1 METKQDLFKQ
11 LETIENLF
19 SEGLIK
25 KAQKNLRDTLSILKN
40 EKKVPNK
47 LRHKVNFVVAQSR
60 YFDDMSSFAANP
72 KREALIKEISA
83 LVELNHENPKSQANA
98 IHDIQKKWQQLD
110 TSSRPASKDQWIKF
124 NELTNK
130 AWEPCKEFFDE
141 LNKVKEQNAQNRY
154 QIINEINSYVENN
167 LTKWPDAKTLIFYL
181 RDKFNEWQE
190 HAPVLDKDLKKLRN
204 DFFNAKKP
212 INDQIKKQEKAVIK
226 IKEDLIAKVD
236 LINDEDNDVCIKKF
250 NELKNDWKKSGS
262 AGRKIDNKLWDKFNK
277 SADRF
282 FTAKKEVIDEEIKTA
297 NDLLKKLKKNEISVV
312 DVESNIKE
320 LTNISKSKELNTL
333 RNEIKAQNN
342 ALQLEKKKNRL
353 GGYKELF
360 NAYANNKFDDE
371 KLPSQIVSKI
381 KDLNVKKSDSEQVT
395 YSCIKLEIMAGIES
409 LKKDAE
415 VRNKIQ
421 LEMLTEKFNTTG
433 ANLNTL
439 DSLLIHFFSHLSSKP
454 TAAEKTLWKRIS
466 NSIENL
472 V

>member
-83 LVELNHENPKSQANA
+83 LVESNHENPKSQANA

-167 LTKWPDAKTLIFYL
+167 STKWPDAKTLIFYL

-282 FTAKKEVIDEEIKTA
+282 FTAKKEVIDEEIKAA

-320 LTNISKSKELNTL
+320 LTNISKSKELNAL

-342 ALQLEKKKNRL
+342 ALQLEKKKNKL

-360 NAYANNKFDDE
+360 NAYANNKFEDE

-466 NSIENL
+466 NSIESL

>member
-11 LETIENLF
+11 LETIETLF
-19 SEGLIK
+19 SEGSIK
-25 KAQKNLRDTLSILKN
+25 KAQKNLRDTLSILKK

-72 KREALIKEISA
+72 KREALIKEIST
-83 LVELNHENPKSQANA
+83 LVESNHENPKSQANA

-110 TSSRPASKDQWIKF
+110 TSSRPASKDQWLKF

-141 LNKVKEQNAQNRY
+141 LNKVKEQNAQKRY
-154 QIINEINSYVENN
+154 QIINEINSYAENN
-167 LTKWPDAKTLIFYL
+167 STKWPDAKTLIFYL

-236 LINDEDNDVCIKKF
+236 LINDDDNDVCIKKF
-250 NELKNDWKKSGS
+250 NDLKNEWKKSGS

-282 FTAKKEVIDEEIKTA
+282 FTAKKEVIDEEINMA
-297 NDLLKKLKKNEISVV
+297 NDLLKKLKKNEISVL
-312 DVESNIKE
+312 DVENNIKE
-320 LTNISKSKELNTL
+320 LTNISKSKELNAL

-342 ALQLEKKKNRL
+342 ALKLEKKKSKL
-353 GGYKELF
+353 DGYKALFDAFANKKLEDEL
-360 NAYANNKFDDE
+360 
-371 KLPSQIVSKI
+371 LPGQIVSKI

-415 VRNKIQ
+415 TRNKIQ
-421 LEMLTEKFNTTG
+421 LEMLTEKFNASGT
-433 ANLNTL
+433 NLNTL
-439 DSLLIHFFSHLSSKP
+439 DSLLIHFFSHLSNKP
-454 TAAEKTLWKRIS
+454 SAAEKTLWKRIS
-466 NSIENL
+466 ASIENL
-472 V
+472 I

>member
-167 LTKWPDAKTLIFYL
+167 STKWPDAKTLIFYL

-226 IKEDLIAKVD
+226 IKEDLIAKVN

-250 NELKNDWKKSGS
+250 NDLKNDWKKSGS

-282 FTAKKEVIDEEIKTA
+282 FTAKKEVIDEEIKAA

-320 LTNISKSKELNTL
+320 VTNISKSKELNAL

-342 ALQLEKKKNRL
+342 ALQLEKKKNKL

-360 NAYANNKFDDE
+360 NAYANNKFEDE

-466 NSIENL
+466 NSIESL

>member
-60 YFDDMSSFAANP
+60 YFDDISSFAANP

-83 LVELNHENPKSQANA
+83 LVESNHKNPKSQANA

-167 LTKWPDAKTLIFYL
+167 STKWPDAKTLIFYL

-320 LTNISKSKELNTL
+320 LTNISKSKELNAL

-342 ALQLEKKKNRL
+342 ALQLEKKKNKL
-353 GGYKELF
+353 DGYKELF
-360 NAYANNKFDDE
+360 NAYANNKLDDE

-409 LKKDAE
+409 LKKDSE

>member
-83 LVELNHENPKSQANA
+83 LVESNHENPKSQANA

-167 LTKWPDAKTLIFYL
+167 STKWPDAKTLIFYL

-282 FTAKKEVIDEEIKTA
+282 FTAKKEVIDEEIKTV
-297 NDLLKKLKKNEISVV
+297 NNLLKKLKKNEISVV

-320 LTNISKSKELNTL
+320 LTNISKSKELNAL

-342 ALQLEKKKNRL
+342 ALQLEKKKNKL
-353 GGYKELF
+353 DGYKELF
-360 NAYANNKFDDE
+360 NAYAKNKLDDE

>member
-11 LETIENLF
+11 LETIEILF
-19 SEGLIK
+19 SEGSIK
-25 KAQKNLRDTLSILKN
+25 KAQKNLRDALSILKK

-72 KREALIKEISA
+72 KREALIKEIST
-83 LVELNHENPKSQANA
+83 LVESNHENPKSQANA

-110 TSSRPASKDQWIKF
+110 TSSRPASKDQWLKF

-141 LNKVKEQNAQNRY
+141 LNKVKEQNAQKRY
-154 QIINEINSYVENN
+154 QIINEINSYAENN
-167 LTKWPDAKTLIFYL
+167 STKWPDAKTLIFYL

-236 LINDEDNDVCIKKF
+236 LINDDDNDVCIKKF
-250 NELKNDWKKSGS
+250 NDLKNEWKKSGS

-282 FTAKKEVIDEEIKTA
+282 FTAKKEVIDEEINMA

-312 DVESNIKE
+312 DVENNIKE
-320 LTNISKSKELNTL
+320 LTNISKSKELNAL

-342 ALQLEKKKNRL
+342 ALKLEKKKSKL
-353 GGYKELF
+353 DGYKALFDAFANKKLEDEL
-360 NAYANNKFDDE
+360 
-371 KLPSQIVSKI
+371 LPGQIVSKI
-381 KDLNVKKSDSEQVT
+381 KDLNIKKSDSEQVT

-415 VRNKIQ
+415 TRNKIQ
-421 LEMLTEKFNTTG
+421 LEMLTEKFNASGT
-433 ANLNTL
+433 NLNTL
-439 DSLLIHFFSHLSSKP
+439 DSLLIHFFSHLSNKP
-454 TAAEKTLWKRIS
+454 SAAEKTLWKRIS
-466 NSIENL
+466 ASIENL
-472 V
+472 I

>member
-1 METKQDLFKQ
+1 
-11 LETIENLF
+11 
-19 SEGLIK
+19 
-25 KAQKNLRDTLSILKN
+25 
-40 EKKVPNK
+40 
-47 LRHKVNFVVAQSR
+47 
-60 YFDDMSSFAANP
+60 MSSFAANP
-72 KREALIKEISA
+72 KREALIKEIST
-83 LVELNHENPKSQANA
+83 LVESNHENPKSQANA

-110 TSSRPASKDQWIKF
+110 TSSRPASKDQWLKF

-141 LNKVKEQNAQNRY
+141 LNKVKEQNAQKRY
-154 QIINEINSYVENN
+154 QIINEINSYAENN
-167 LTKWPDAKTLIFYL
+167 STKWPDAKTLIFYL

-212 INDQIKKQEKAVIK
+212 INDQIKKQEKAIIK

-236 LINDEDNDVCIKKF
+236 LINDDDNDVCIKKF
-250 NELKNDWKKSGS
+250 NDLKNEWKKSGS

-282 FTAKKEVIDEEIKTA
+282 FTAKKEVIDEEINMA

-312 DVESNIKE
+312 DVENNIKE
-320 LTNISKSKELNTL
+320 LTNISKSKELNAL

-342 ALQLEKKKNRL
+342 ALKLEKKKSKL
-353 GGYKELF
+353 DGYKALFDAFANKKLEDEL
-360 NAYANNKFDDE
+360 
-371 KLPSQIVSKI
+371 LPGQIVSKI

-415 VRNKIQ
+415 TRNKIQ
-421 LEMLTEKFNTTG
+421 LEMLTEKFNASGT
-433 ANLNTL
+433 NLNTL
-439 DSLLIHFFSHLSSKP
+439 DSLLIHFFSHLSNKP
-454 TAAEKTLWKRIS
+454 SAAEKTLWKRIS
-466 NSIENL
+466 ASIENL
-472 V
+472 I

>member
-11 LETIENLF
+11 LETIEILF
-19 SEGLIK
+19 SEGSIK
-25 KAQKNLRDTLSILKN
+25 KAQKNLRDALSILKK

-72 KREALIKEISA
+72 KREALIKEIST
-83 LVELNHENPKSQANA
+83 LVESNHENPKSQANA

-110 TSSRPASKDQWIKF
+110 TSSRPASKDQWLKF

-141 LNKVKEQNAQNRY
+141 LNKVKEQNAQKRY
-154 QIINEINSYVENN
+154 QIINEINSYAENN
-167 LTKWPDAKTLIFYL
+167 STKWPDAKTLIFYL

-250 NELKNDWKKSGS
+250 NDLKNDWKKSGS

-282 FTAKKEVIDEEIKTA
+282 FTAKKEVIDEEIKMA

-312 DVESNIKE
+312 DVESDIKE
-320 LTNISKSKELNTL
+320 LTNISKSKELNAL

-342 ALQLEKKKNRL
+342 ALKLKKKKNKL
-353 GGYKELF
+353 DGYKALF
-360 NAYANNKFDDE
+360 DAYANKKLKDE
-371 KLPSQIVSKI
+371 MLPGQIVSKI

-415 VRNKIQ
+415 TRNKIQ
-421 LEMLTEKFNTTG
+421 LEMLTEKFNASGT
-433 ANLNTL
+433 NLNTL

-454 TAAEKTLWKRIS
+454 TTAEKTLWKRIS
-466 NSIENL
+466 ASIENL
-472 V
+472 I

>member
-1 METKQDLFKQ
+1 VETKQDLFKQ

-72 KREALIKEISA
+72 KREALIKEISS
-83 LVELNHENPKSQANA
+83 LVESNHENPKSQANA

-110 TSSRPASKDQWIKF
+110 TSSRPASKDQWLKF

-297 NDLLKKLKKNEISVV
+297 NDLLKKLKKNEISLV

-320 LTNISKSKELNTL
+320 LTNISKSKELNAL
-333 RNEIKAQNN
+333 RNEIKAQKN
-342 ALQLEKKKNRL
+342 AHQLEKKKNEL
-353 GGYKELF
+353 DGYKELF
-360 NAYANNKFDDE
+360 NAYANHKLDDE
-371 KLPSQIVSKI
+371 KLPNQIVSKI
-381 KDLNVKKSDSEQVT
+381 KDLNVKKSDSEQVA

-415 VRNKIQ
+415 TRNKIQ

-433 ANLNTL
+433 SNLNTL
-439 DSLLIHFFSHLSSKP
+439 DSLLIHFFSHLSNKP

-472 V
+472 I

>member
-83 LVELNHENPKSQANA
+83 LVESNHENPKSQANA

-167 LTKWPDAKTLIFYL
+167 STKWPDAKTLIFYL

-297 NDLLKKLKKNEISVV
+297 NDLLMKLKKNEISVF

-320 LTNISKSKELNTL
+320 LTNISKSKELNAL

-342 ALQLEKKKNRL
+342 ALQLEKKKNKL
-353 GGYKELF
+353 DGYKELF
-360 NAYANNKFDDE
+360 NAYVNKKLDDE

-409 LKKDAE
+409 LKKDSE

>member
-83 LVELNHENPKSQANA
+83 LVESNHENPKSQANA

-167 LTKWPDAKTLIFYL
+167 STKWPDAKTLIFYL

-297 NDLLKKLKKNEISVV
+297 NDLLMKLKKNEISVF

-320 LTNISKSKELNTL
+320 LTNISKSKELNAL

-342 ALQLEKKKNRL
+342 ALQLEKKKNKL
-353 GGYKELF
+353 DGYKELF
-360 NAYANNKFDDE
+360 NAYVNKKLDDE

-381 KDLNVKKSDSEQVT
+381 KHLNVKKSDSEQVT

-466 NSIENL
+466 NSIESL

>member
-1 METKQDLFKQ
+1 VETKQDLFKQ
-11 LETIENLF
+11 LETIEILF
-19 SEGLIK
+19 SEGSIK
-25 KAQKNLRDTLSILKN
+25 KAQKNLRDALSILKK

-72 KREALIKEISA
+72 KREALIKEIST
-83 LVELNHENPKSQANA
+83 LVESNHENPKSQANA

-110 TSSRPASKDQWIKF
+110 TSSRPASKDQWLKF

-141 LNKVKEQNAQNRY
+141 LNKVKEQNAQKRY
-154 QIINEINSYVENN
+154 QIINEINSYAENN
-167 LTKWPDAKTLIFYL
+167 STKWPDAKTLIFYL

-236 LINDEDNDVCIKKF
+236 LINDDDNDVCIKKF
-250 NELKNDWKKSGS
+250 NDLKNEWKKSGS

-282 FTAKKEVIDEEIKTA
+282 FTAKKEVIDEEINMA

-312 DVESNIKE
+312 DVENNIKE
-320 LTNISKSKELNTL
+320 LTNISKSKELNAL

-342 ALQLEKKKNRL
+342 ALKLEKKKSKL
-353 GGYKELF
+353 DGYKALFDAFANKKLEDEL
-360 NAYANNKFDDE
+360 
-371 KLPSQIVSKI
+371 LPGQIVSKI
-381 KDLNVKKSDSEQVT
+381 KDLKVKKSDSEQVT

-415 VRNKIQ
+415 TRNKIQ
-421 LEMLTEKFNTTG
+421 LEMLTEKFNASGT
-433 ANLNTL
+433 NLNTL
-439 DSLLIHFFSHLSSKP
+439 DSLLIHFFSHLSNKP
-454 TAAEKTLWKRIS
+454 SAAEKTLWKRIS
-466 NSIENL
+466 ASIENL
-472 V
+472 I

>member
-11 LETIENLF
+11 LETIEILF
-19 SEGLIK
+19 SEGSIK
-25 KAQKNLRDTLSILKN
+25 KAQKNLRDALSILKK

-72 KREALIKEISA
+72 KREALIKEIST
-83 LVELNHENPKSQANA
+83 LVESNHENPKSQANA

-110 TSSRPASKDQWIKF
+110 TSSRPASKDQWLKF

-141 LNKVKEQNAQNRY
+141 LNKVKEQNAQKRY
-154 QIINEINSYVENN
+154 QIINEINSYAENN
-167 LTKWPDAKTLIFYL
+167 STKWPDAKTLIFYL

-212 INDQIKKQEKAVIK
+212 INDQIKKQEKAIIK
-226 IKEDLIAKVD
+226 IKEDLISKVD
-236 LINDEDNDVCIKKF
+236 LINDDDNDVCIKKF
-250 NELKNDWKKSGS
+250 NDLKNEWKKSGS

-282 FTAKKEVIDEEIKTA
+282 FTAKKEVIDEEINMA

-312 DVESNIKE
+312 DVENNIKE
-320 LTNISKSKELNTL
+320 LTNISKSKELNAL

-342 ALQLEKKKNRL
+342 ALKLEKKKSKL
-353 GGYKELF
+353 DGYKALFDAFANKKLEDEL
-360 NAYANNKFDDE
+360 
-371 KLPSQIVSKI
+371 LPGQIVSKI

-415 VRNKIQ
+415 TRNKIQ
-421 LEMLTEKFNTTG
+421 LEMLTEKFNASGT
-433 ANLNTL
+433 NLNTL
-439 DSLLIHFFSHLSSKP
+439 DSLLIHFFSHLSNKP
-454 TAAEKTLWKRIS
+454 SAAEKTLWKRIS
-466 NSIENL
+466 ASIENL
-472 V
+472 I

>member
-167 LTKWPDAKTLIFYL
+167 STKWPDAKTLIFYL

-282 FTAKKEVIDEEIKTA
+282 FTAKKEVIDEEIKAA

-320 LTNISKSKELNTL
+320 LTNISKSKELNAL

-342 ALQLEKKKNRL
+342 ALQLEKKKNKL

-360 NAYANNKFDDE
+360 NAYANNKFEDE
-371 KLPSQIVSKI
+371 KLPSQIVNKI

-466 NSIENL
+466 NSIESL

>member
-167 LTKWPDAKTLIFYL
+167 STKWPDAKTLIFYL

-282 FTAKKEVIDEEIKTA
+282 FTAKKEVIDEEIKAA

-320 LTNISKSKELNTL
+320 LTNISKSKELNAL

-342 ALQLEKKKNRL
+342 ALQLEKKKNKL

-360 NAYANNKFDDE
+360 NAYANNKFEDE

-466 NSIENL
+466 NSIESL

>member
-11 LETIENLF
+11 LETIEILF
-19 SEGLIK
+19 SEGSIK
-25 KAQKNLRDTLSILKN
+25 KAQKNLRDALSILKK

-72 KREALIKEISA
+72 KREALIKEIST
-83 LVELNHENPKSQANA
+83 LVESNHENPKSQANA

-110 TSSRPASKDQWIKF
+110 TSSRPASKDQWLKF

-141 LNKVKEQNAQNRY
+141 LNKVKEQNAQKRY
-154 QIINEINSYVENN
+154 QIINEINSYAENN
-167 LTKWPDAKTLIFYL
+167 STKWPDAKTLIFYL

-226 IKEDLIAKVD
+226 IKEDLIEKVD

-250 NELKNDWKKSGS
+250 NDLKNDWKKSGS

-282 FTAKKEVIDEEIKTA
+282 FTAKKEVIDEEIKMA

-312 DVESNIKE
+312 DVESDIKE
-320 LTNISKSKELNTL
+320 LTNISKSKELNAL

-342 ALQLEKKKNRL
+342 ALKLKKKKNKL
-353 GGYKELF
+353 DGYKALF
-360 NAYANNKFDDE
+360 DAYANKKLEDE
-371 KLPSQIVSKI
+371 MLPGQIVSKI

-395 YSCIKLEIMAGIES
+395 YSCIKLEIMSGIES

-415 VRNKIQ
+415 TRNKIQ
-421 LEMLTEKFNTTG
+421 LEMLTQKFNTSST
-433 ANLNTL
+433 NLNTL

-454 TAAEKTLWKRIS
+454 TTAEKTLWKRIS
-466 NSIENL
+466 ASIENL
-472 V
+472 I

>member
-1 METKQDLFKQ
+1 VETKQDLFKQ

-83 LVELNHENPKSQANA
+83 LVESNHENPKSQANA

-167 LTKWPDAKTLIFYL
+167 STKWPDAKTLIFYL

-297 NDLLKKLKKNEISVV
+297 NDLLEKLKKNEISVV

-320 LTNISKSKELNTL
+320 LTNISKSKELNAL

-342 ALQLEKKKNRL
+342 ALQLEKKKNKL
-353 GGYKELF
+353 DGYKELF
-360 NAYANNKFDDE
+360 NAYANNKLDDE

-409 LKKDAE
+409 LKKDSE

-421 LEMLTEKFNTTG
+421 LEMLTEKFNSTG

>member
-1 METKQDLFKQ
+1 VETKQDLFKQ
-11 LETIENLF
+11 LETIEILF
-19 SEGLIK
+19 SEGSIK
-25 KAQKNLRDTLSILKN
+25 KAQKNLRDALSILKK

-72 KREALIKEISA
+72 KREALIKEIST
-83 LVELNHENPKSQANA
+83 LVESNHENPKSQANA

-110 TSSRPASKDQWIKF
+110 TSSRPASKDQWLKF

-141 LNKVKEQNAQNRY
+141 LNKVKEQNAQKRY
-154 QIINEINSYVENN
+154 QIINEINSYAENN
-167 LTKWPDAKTLIFYL
+167 STKWPDAKTLIFYL

-212 INDQIKKQEKAVIK
+212 INDQIKKQEKVIIK

-236 LINDEDNDVCIKKF
+236 LINDDDNDVCIKKF
-250 NELKNDWKKSGS
+250 NDLKNEWKKSGS

-282 FTAKKEVIDEEIKTA
+282 FTAKKEVIDEEINMA

-312 DVESNIKE
+312 DVENNIKE
-320 LTNISKSKELNTL
+320 LTNISKSKELNAL

-342 ALQLEKKKNRL
+342 ALKLEKKKSKL
-353 GGYKELF
+353 DGYKALFDAFANKKLEDEL
-360 NAYANNKFDDE
+360 
-371 KLPSQIVSKI
+371 LPGQIVSKI

-415 VRNKIQ
+415 TRNKIQ
-421 LEMLTEKFNTTG
+421 LEMLTEKFNASGT
-433 ANLNTL
+433 NLNTL
-439 DSLLIHFFSHLSSKP
+439 DSLLIHFFSHLSNKP
-454 TAAEKTLWKRIS
+454 SAAEKTLWKRIS
-466 NSIENL
+466 ASIENL
-472 V
+472 I

>member
-1 METKQDLFKQ
+1 
-11 LETIENLF
+11 
-19 SEGLIK
+19 
-25 KAQKNLRDTLSILKN
+25 
-40 EKKVPNK
+40 
-47 LRHKVNFVVAQSR
+47 VNFVVAQSR

-83 LVELNHENPKSQANA
+83 LVESNHENPKSQANA

-167 LTKWPDAKTLIFYL
+167 STKWPDAKTLIFYL

-297 NDLLKKLKKNEISVV
+297 NDLLEKLKKNEISVV

-320 LTNISKSKELNTL
+320 LTNISKSKELNAL

-342 ALQLEKKKNRL
+342 ALQLEKKKNKL
-353 GGYKELF
+353 DGYKELF
-360 NAYANNKFDDE
+360 NAYANNKLDDE

-409 LKKDAE
+409 LKKDSE

-421 LEMLTEKFNTTG
+421 LEMLTEKFNSTG

>member
-167 LTKWPDAKTLIFYL
+167 STKWPDAKTLIFYL

-282 FTAKKEVIDEEIKTA
+282 FTAKKEVIDEEIKAA

-320 LTNISKSKELNTL
+320 LTNISKSKELNAL

-342 ALQLEKKKNRL
+342 ALQLEKKKNKL

-360 NAYANNKFDDE
+360 NAYANNKFEDE

-395 YSCIKLEIMAGIES
+395 YSCIKLEIMAGIEP

-466 NSIENL
+466 NSIESL

>member
-11 LETIENLF
+11 LETIEILF
-19 SEGLIK
+19 SEGSIK
-25 KAQKNLRDTLSILKN
+25 KAQKNLRDALSILKK

-72 KREALIKEISA
+72 KREALIKEIST
-83 LVELNHENPKSQANA
+83 LVESNHENPKSQANA

-110 TSSRPASKDQWIKF
+110 TSSRPASKDQWLKF

-141 LNKVKEQNAQNRY
+141 LNKVKEQNAQKRY
-154 QIINEINSYVENN
+154 QIINEINSYAENN
-167 LTKWPDAKTLIFYL
+167 STKWPDAKTLIFYL

-212 INDQIKKQEKAVIK
+212 INDQIKKQEKAIIK

-236 LINDEDNDVCIKKF
+236 LINDDDNDVCIKKF
-250 NELKNDWKKSGS
+250 NDLKNEWKKSGS

-282 FTAKKEVIDEEIKTA
+282 FTAKKEVIDEEINMA

-312 DVESNIKE
+312 DVENNLKE
-320 LTNISKSKELNTL
+320 LNNISKSKELNAL

-342 ALQLEKKKNRL
+342 ALKLEKKKSKL
-353 GGYKELF
+353 DGYKALFDAFANKKLEDEL
-360 NAYANNKFDDE
+360 
-371 KLPSQIVSKI
+371 LPGQIVSKI

-415 VRNKIQ
+415 TRNKIQ
-421 LEMLTEKFNTTG
+421 LEMLTEKFNASGT
-433 ANLNTL
+433 NLNTL
-439 DSLLIHFFSHLSSKP
+439 DSLLIHFFSHLSNKP
-454 TAAEKTLWKRIS
+454 SAAEKTLWKRIS
-466 NSIENL
+466 ASIENL
-472 V
+472 I

>member
-83 LVELNHENPKSQANA
+83 LVESNHENPKSQANA

-110 TSSRPASKDQWIKF
+110 TSSRPASKDQWLKF

-167 LTKWPDAKTLIFYL
+167 STKWPDAKTLIFYL

-250 NELKNDWKKSGS
+250 NDLKNEWKKSGS

-320 LTNISKSKELNTL
+320 LSNISKSKELNAL

-342 ALQLEKKKNRL
+342 AHQLEKKKNKL
-353 GGYKELF
+353 DGYKELF
-360 NAYANNKFDDE
+360 NAYANDKLDDE

-381 KDLNVKKSDSEQVT
+381 KDLNVKKSNSEQVT
-395 YSCIKLEIMAGIES
+395 CRFFLQVTSSTGTASESSSALAKDQAFVTVQVKSEHAGLTKPAIGE
-409 LKKDAE
+409 
-415 VRNKIQ
+415 RNWY
-421 LEMLTEKFNTTG
+421 
-433 ANLNTL
+433 
-439 DSLLIHFFSHLSSKP
+439 
-454 TAAEKTLWKRIS
+454 TAAKEWH
-466 NSIENL
+466 
-472 V
+472 

>member
-1 METKQDLFKQ
+1 VETKQDLFKQ

-40 EKKVPNK
+40 EKKLPNK

-83 LVELNHENPKSQANA
+83 LVESNHENPKSQANA

-167 LTKWPDAKTLIFYL
+167 STKWPDAKTLIFYL

-262 AGRKIDNKLWDKFNK
+262 AGRKNDNKLWDKFNK

-297 NDLLKKLKKNEISVV
+297 NDLLEKLKKNEISVV

-320 LTNISKSKELNTL
+320 LTNISKSKELNAL

-342 ALQLEKKKNRL
+342 ALQLEKKKNKL
-353 GGYKELF
+353 DGYKELF
-360 NAYANNKFDDE
+360 NAYANNKLDDE

-409 LKKDAE
+409 LKKDSE

-421 LEMLTEKFNTTG
+421 LEMLTEKFNSTG

>member
-19 SEGLIK
+19 SEGSIK
-25 KAQKNLRDTLSILKN
+25 KAQKNLRDTLSILKS

-83 LVELNHENPKSQANA
+83 LVESNHENPKSQANA

-110 TSSRPASKDQWIKF
+110 TSSRPSSKDQWLKF

-154 QIINEINSYVENN
+154 QIINEINSYVENKS
-167 LTKWPDAKTLIFYL
+167 TKWPDAKTLIFYL

-190 HAPVLDKDLKKLRN
+190 YAPVLDKDLKKLRN

-320 LTNISKSKELNTL
+320 LTNISKSKELNAL

-342 ALQLEKKKNRL
+342 ALQLEKKKNKL
-353 GGYKELF
+353 DGYKALF
-360 NAYANNKFDDE
+360 DAYASKKLEDE
-371 KLPSQIVSKI
+371 SLPGHIVSKI

-415 VRNKIQ
+415 TRNKIQ
-421 LEMLTEKFNTTG
+421 LEMLTEKFNATG

-439 DSLLIHFFSHLSSKP
+439 DSLLIHFFSHLSNKP

>member
-83 LVELNHENPKSQANA
+83 LVELNLENPKSQANA

-167 LTKWPDAKTLIFYL
+167 STKWPDAKTLIFYL

-282 FTAKKEVIDEEIKTA
+282 FTAKKEVIDEEIKAA

-320 LTNISKSKELNTL
+320 LTNISKSKELNAL

-342 ALQLEKKKNRL
+342 ALQLEKKKNKL

-360 NAYANNKFDDE
+360 NAYANNKFEDE

-466 NSIENL
+466 NSIESL

>member
-1 METKQDLFKQ
+1 
-11 LETIENLF
+11 
-19 SEGLIK
+19 
-25 KAQKNLRDTLSILKN
+25 
-40 EKKVPNK
+40 
-47 LRHKVNFVVAQSR
+47 
-60 YFDDMSSFAANP
+60 MSSFAANP
-72 KREALIKEISA
+72 KREALIKEIST
-83 LVELNHENPKSQANA
+83 LVESNHENPKSQANA

-110 TSSRPASKDQWIKF
+110 TSSRPASKDQWLKF

-141 LNKVKEQNAQNRY
+141 LNKVKEQNAQKRY

-167 LTKWPDAKTLIFYL
+167 STKWPDAKTLIFYL

-226 IKEDLIAKVD
+226 IKEDLIAKVN

-250 NELKNDWKKSGS
+250 NDLKNDWKKSGS

-282 FTAKKEVIDEEIKTA
+282 FTAKKEVIDEEIKMA

-312 DVESNIKE
+312 DVENNIKE
-320 LTNISKSKELNTL
+320 LTNISKSKELNAL

-342 ALQLEKKKNRL
+342 ALKLEKKKNKL
-353 GGYKELF
+353 DGYKALF
-360 NAYANNKFDDE
+360 DAYANKELEDE
-371 KLPSQIVSKI
+371 MLPGQIVSKI

-415 VRNKIQ
+415 TRNKIQ
-421 LEMLTEKFNTTG
+421 LEMLTQKFNTSST
-433 ANLNTL
+433 NLNTL
-439 DSLLIHFFSHLSSKP
+439 DSLLIHFFSHLSNKP
-454 TAAEKTLWKRIS
+454 SAAEKTLWKRIS
-466 NSIENL
+466 ASIENL
-472 V
+472 I

>member
-83 LVELNHENPKSQANA
+83 LVESNHENPKLQANA

-167 LTKWPDAKTLIFYL
+167 STKWPDAKTLIFYL

-226 IKEDLIAKVD
+226 VKEDLIAKVD

-282 FTAKKEVIDEEIKTA
+282 FTAKKEVIDEEIKAA

>member
-1 METKQDLFKQ
+1 
-11 LETIENLF
+11 
-19 SEGLIK
+19 
-25 KAQKNLRDTLSILKN
+25 
-40 EKKVPNK
+40 
-47 LRHKVNFVVAQSR
+47 
-60 YFDDMSSFAANP
+60 MSSFAANP
-72 KREALIKEISA
+72 KREALIKEIST
-83 LVELNHENPKSQANA
+83 LVESNHENPKSQANA

-110 TSSRPASKDQWIKF
+110 TSSRPASKDQWLKF

-141 LNKVKEQNAQNRY
+141 LNKVKEQNAQKRY
-154 QIINEINSYVENN
+154 QIINEINSYAENN
-167 LTKWPDAKTLIFYL
+167 STKWPDAKTLIFYL

-236 LINDEDNDVCIKKF
+236 LINDDDNDVCIKKF
-250 NELKNDWKKSGS
+250 NDLKNEWKKSGS

-282 FTAKKEVIDEEIKTA
+282 FTAKKEVIDEEINMA

-312 DVESNIKE
+312 DVENNIKE
-320 LTNISKSKELNTL
+320 LTNISKSKELNAL

-342 ALQLEKKKNRL
+342 ALKLEKKKSKL
-353 GGYKELF
+353 DGYKALFDAFANKKLEDEL
-360 NAYANNKFDDE
+360 
-371 KLPSQIVSKI
+371 LPGQIVSKI

-415 VRNKIQ
+415 TRNKIQ
-421 LEMLTEKFNTTG
+421 LEMLTEKFNASGT
-433 ANLNTL
+433 NLNTL
-439 DSLLIHFFSHLSSKP
+439 DSLLIHFFSHLSNKP
-454 TAAEKTLWKRIS
+454 SAAEKTLWKRIS
-466 NSIENL
+466 ASIENL
-472 V
+472 I